1 MNTSPLNIENKPN
14 RQFLSLRVD
23 MALHNLA
30 SGEDK
35 SILNFWGCPGGG
47 RTTLLEN
54 FRSQLVSKENV
65 SVPGIWDVNAK
76 PIENTIAEIQDALD
90 TTEPNKIKVILI
102 DNLRAL
108 EESGGDNP
116 TFLQFEHNLMATIV
130 HRRDVLTLIISQHE
144 IRQWHELVVRMRQ
157 QSYPIPPLSREE
169 FDAEARNLGLD
180 PDDAFQ
186 RCKGHPLPLEWI
198 KEDQNVKDV
207 EIDQRAANYFLK
219 DLEKDVCEETRVLSL
234 LIQFDEALMEKV
246 LKSAGLARRKN
257 YFALLETIRHMG
269 FAGLI
274 MHDSRSGMY
283 RFTDPSV
290 QQLLARGFRSEN
302 AAKAKEIHAMLVE
315 YYKQA
320 CSRPATLHNFFVSA
334 IYHMAWSANLNEL
347 NGAGLCKEWLE
358 TMRPAWRDAN
368 WKAVQK
374 SWINESNSFVYAE
387 VGSMLGNDICDHITG
402 FITAQLEAN
411 DGSTDQ

>member
-1 MNTSPLNIENKPN
+1 MKTSPLHIEMKPN
-14 RQFLSLRVD
+14 RQFLSQRVD
-23 MALHNLA
+23 MALQNLE

-54 FRSQLVSKENV
+54 FRSQLMGKENV
-65 SVPGIWDVNAK
+65 SVLGIWDVNAL
-76 PIENTIAEIQDALD
+76 PIENTIVEIRDALD
-90 TTEPNKIKVILI
+90 STEPNQIKVILI

-108 EESGGDNP
+108 EENGGDNP

-169 FDAEARNLGLD
+169 FKVKARNMGLD
-180 PDDAFQ
+180 PDDALI
-186 RCKGHPLPLEWI
+186 RCKGHPLPLDWI
-198 KEDQNVKDV
+198 KEEQKIKNA
-207 EIDQRAANYFLK
+207 EIDKRAADYFLK
-219 DLEKDVCEETRVLSL
+219 DLQKDVCEETRMLSL

-246 LKSAGLARRKN
+246 LKNAGLARRKS
-257 YFALLETIRHMG
+257 YFALLESIRHMG

-274 MHDSRSGMY
+274 MHESRSGMY

-302 AAKAKEIHAMLVE
+302 AAKAHEIHAMLVE
-315 YYKQA
+315 HYKQA
-320 CSRPATLHNFFVSA
+320 CTRPATLHNFFVSA
-334 IYHMAWSANLNEL
+334 IYHMAWNANLNEL
-347 NGAGLCKEWLE
+347 DGPRLCKEWLE
-358 TMRPAWRDAN
+358 AMRPTWQDAN
-368 WKAVQK
+368 WKAVQN
-374 SWINESNSFVYAE
+374 SWLNESNSFVHAE
-387 VGSMLGNDICDHITG
+387 LGSMLGNETCDHITS
-402 FITAQLEAN
+402 FIKAQLETN